1 MTLLILDRFW
11 NSSNIE
17 STLVKLPSV
26 LNTEKKQEAFCLYY
40 DNNSLLQLLVV
51 LIIPQISLFSIH
63 ANATVLIIIGCHQI
77 VRQLKNQ
84 SFCHKTSR

>member
-17 STLVKLPSV
+17 TTLVKIPLV
-26 LNTEKKQEAFCLYY
+26 LNTGKKQEAFCLYY

-51 LIIPQISLFSIH
+51 LIILKYLFSIH
-63 ANATVLIIIGCHQI
+63 ANATVLILIGYRQI
-77 VRQLKNQ
+77 VSDN
-84 SFCHKTSR
+84 

>member
-17 STLVKLPSV
+17 TTLVKLPSV

-51 LIIPQISLFSIH
+51 LIILKYLFSAFMQMRQYYFLLVPIKLCH
-63 ANATVLIIIGCHQI
+63 TIEKSII
-77 VRQLKNQ
+77 L
-84 SFCHKTSR
+84 T

>member
-17 STLVKLPSV
+17 TTLVKLPSV

-51 LIIPQISLFSIH
+51 LIILKYLFS
-63 ANATVLIIIGCHQI
+63 AFMQM
-77 VRQLKNQ
+77 RQY
-84 SFCHKTSR
+84 

>member
-17 STLVKLPSV
+17 TTLVKIPLV

-51 LIIPQISLFSIH
+51 LIILKYLFSALMQMRQYYFLLVTAKLYQTIEES
-63 ANATVLIIIGCHQI
+63 II
-77 VRQLKNQ
+77 LP
-84 SFCHKTSR
+84 